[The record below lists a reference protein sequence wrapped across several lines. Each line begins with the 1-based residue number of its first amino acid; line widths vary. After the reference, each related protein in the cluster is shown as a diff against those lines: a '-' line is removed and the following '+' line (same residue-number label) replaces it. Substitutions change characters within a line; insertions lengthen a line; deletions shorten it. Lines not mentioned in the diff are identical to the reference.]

1 VNLSG
6 KLLTIGEGGV
16 NVNYNDTRIFIHSG
30 KVTSSTSE
38 IVIKSGT
45 YGTGTRN
52 EVGDLVNLSFAFSV
66 AIQDHKDHKIGLIL
80 SGTHPRGERGMV
92 SLEGNESNTFT
103 GDTIVDGVYN
113 SLALSKTN
121 GATAIAGNLYVKS
134 GAAVNIVKSDQIAD
148 SSRVMLVGRKSI
160 FAFSSKYGDL
170 REKVRDLIVEGGI
183 AVLNFGHNPKNRN
196 DNSQKT
202 LILDDLIIKDRA
214 ALTIL
219 GWKAG
224 RDHLLVSKDSKYLA
238 DALKKLT
245 IDGWGR
251 NQVYL
256 KDYDAEYWSIE
267 AAPEP
272 TTYGAMLGA
281 VGLGLV
287 AWRRWR
293 GAVRHSKDN

>member
-1 VNLSG
+1 MHLSG

-38 IVIKSGT
+38 IVIESGT

-52 EVGDLVNLSFAFSV
+52 EVGDLINLSFAFSV
-66 AIQDHKDHKIGLIL
+66 AIQDHKDHKVGLVL
-80 SGTHPRGERGMV
+80 RGKHPQGERGIV
-92 SLEGNESNTFT
+92 SLEGSGSNTFT
-103 GDTIVDGVYN
+103 GDTIVEGVYN

-170 REKVRDLIVEGGI
+170 REKVHELVVEGGMG
-183 AVLNFGHNPKNRN
+183 VLNFGHNPKNKN
-196 DNSQKT
+196 DISKKA
-202 LILDDLIIKDRA
+202 LILDDLIIKDGA
-214 ALTIL
+214 ALNIL
-219 GWKAG
+219 GWNAG
-224 RDHLLVSKDSKYLA
+224 RDHLLVRKDSAHLA
-238 DALKKLT
+238 DALKKLW
-245 IDGWGR
+245 IDGWGQ

-272 TTYGAMLGA
+272 TTYGSILGA
-281 VGLGLV
+281 VGLGIV
-287 AWRRWR
+287 ALRRRR
-293 GAVRHSKDN
+293 GAVQHSEDN